1 MLTLHLFHGRN
12 TPDEELS
19 DWGFDG
25 PTLVISGFHCT
36 YLTTYVVK
44 CEDEE
49 WHELSIEGGL
59 IEYEGKYYGDWS
71 INEAPWAI
79 GPTMGMERTDGWYD
93 PKKTLNG
100 GK

>member
-25 PTLVISGFHCT
+25 PTLLIGGFHCT

-59 IEYEGKYYGDWS
+59 LEYEGKYYGDWS
-71 INEAPWAI
+71 INEKQVMLYGSSAYP
-79 GPTMGMERTDGWYD
+79 WYD
-93 PKKTLNG
+93 PKKTNNP
-100 GK
+100 